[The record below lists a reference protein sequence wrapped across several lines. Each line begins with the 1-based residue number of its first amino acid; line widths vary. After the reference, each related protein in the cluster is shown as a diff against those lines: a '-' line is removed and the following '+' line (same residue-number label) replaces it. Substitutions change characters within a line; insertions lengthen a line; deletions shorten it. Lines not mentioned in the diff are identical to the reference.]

1 MGEEV
6 YKSKCLDLSVKCG
19 TAAAAMGV
27 KCFVEV
33 SHGQVYKSSKAP
45 CGEDAPIK
53 PWTKHATYKHQAE
66 EALRQIDGLP
76 LVVLRL
82 ATVYGNGDVNGLMPR
97 VVIAAAYK
105 QLGETMKVRLFSF
118 SPIIFY
124 WRGAARAWKPMER
137 LEAVSS
143 SFLSLESPLCVRP
156 AFHLTFFFKL
166 NFGCN
171 PSISQYTHTYI

>member
-1 MGEEV
+1 VVNLAAETRFGMAEEV
-6 YKSKCLDLSVKCG
+6 YKSKCFDLSVKCG
-19 TAAAAMGV
+19 VAAAAMGV

-33 SHGQVYKSSKAP
+33 SHGQVYKASKAP

-66 EALRQIDGLP
+66 EALRAIDGLP

-105 QLGETMKVRLFSF
+105 QLGETMKVRVV
-118 SPIIFY
+118 
-124 WRGAARAWKPMER
+124 G
-137 LEAVSS
+137 V
-143 SFLSLESPLCVRP
+143 V
-156 AFHLTFFFKL
+156 FFF
-166 NFGCN
+166 
-171 PSISQYTHTYI
+171 